1 MQSGDEY
8 DVSCRGHT
16 GFDASMTSQKGD
28 FRTNEALVLKFGLFG
43 SRIPVKVVITQPF
56 RYLLSVIVHATQM
69 STRFYFEV
77 FFPLSMKKFSGTSF
91 FVVNSDGMTC

>member
-28 FRTNEALVLKFGLFG
+28 FRTNEALILKFGLLE
-43 SRIPVKVVITQPF
+43 SRIPVKVMITQHS
-56 RYLLSVIVHATQM
+56 RYLQFCYCPRNAVK
-69 STRFYFEV
+69 EV
-77 FFPLSMKKFSGTSF
+77 FLQVFLSMSMKKFSGADS
-91 FVVNSDGMTC
+91 MTC